1 MSTIDLKAYTTRAME
16 LESAIY
22 TQNELM
28 KQYEEHLKKQHPLC
42 PSKKSMKPA
51 PSAPGRYV
59 AVEKNSAYKT
69 PIIVALILAGINI
82 WVYSIGE
89 WVSIAIPL
97 IMIGI
102 AILLFVRAFFK
113 TKEIERSNAENKKNL
128 YVNM

>member
-1 MSTIDLKAYTTRAME
+1 MSAIDLKKYTTRAME

-28 KQYEEHLKKQHPLC
+28 KQYEEHLRKQHPLC
-42 PSKKSMKPA
+42 PAKKSLKPA

-59 AVEKNSAYKT
+59 AVEKSSAYKT
-69 PIIVALILAGINI
+69 PIIVTLILAGINI

-97 IMIGI
+97 IMVGI
-102 AILLFVRAFFK
+102 AIVLFVRAFFQNQ
-113 TKEIERSNAENKKNL
+113 RD
-128 YVNM
+128 